1 MAKKGR
7 DKAVQAAINKGKKA
21 WKDARKTPPGGS
33 DFSAPKLKKY
43 GTHKCKWDGAYGTD
57 KNERLYATLTWTI
70 LSGADKGKSHNKYYA
85 IQNDDDPEKALK
97 AMSRLAADVQVLT
110 GVDTSEDDFE
120 DVSSLFDLIDDIHK
134 DNPIAM
140 TDIKENGEYLNV
152 FINELV
158 EDEDEDDEEDDD
170 SEDEEEEDEEEE
182 DEEEEKPKRGAKKA
196 TASSGGKG
204 GKGGKKSSKSDEDD
218 DDDEEEEED
227 EEESDD
233 DDEDEEVQEPEK
245 GDTVSYKPPR
255 AKKVVT
261 CEVKTVNKRA
271 QTCKLVSEDGEKTFT
286 DVAWDKLEW

>member
-21 WKDARKTPPGGS
+21 WKDARNTKPGGS

-134 DNPIAM
+134 DNPVAM

-158 EDEDEDDEEDDD
+158 EDEDDDEEEDD
-170 SEDEEEEDEEEE
+170 SDEEEE

-196 TASSGGKG
+196 TTSSGGKG

-233 DDEDEEVQEPEK
+233 DDEEEEDEIQEPEK

-255 AKKVVT
+255 AKKAVT

>member
-21 WKDARKTPPGGS
+21 WKDARNTPPGGS

-134 DNPIAM
+134 DNPVAM

-158 EDEDEDDEEDDD
+158 EDEDDDEEDNEEDD
-170 SEDEEEEDEEEE
+170 EEDEEEE

-196 TASSGGKG
+196 TASSGGKD